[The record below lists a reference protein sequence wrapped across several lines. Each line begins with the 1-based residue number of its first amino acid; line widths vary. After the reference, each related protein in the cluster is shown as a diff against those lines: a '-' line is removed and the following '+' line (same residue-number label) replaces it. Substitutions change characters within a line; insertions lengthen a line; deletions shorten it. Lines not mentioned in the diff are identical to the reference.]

1 MFQKGIPKRVIL
13 YYNYI
18 ILNYKEVY
26 LSDYILDFSL
36 TTEQDRCTAIS
47 SICSQTTYTPKQY
60 TQMADYILLANK
72 QNNIYPEEFHSPHI
86 SHDIQSLDELMDDPI
101 QCDIIEN
108 SAQSISRSIYYKPKR
123 LINRKNPLF
132 SSIPGIQELWKTID
146 LYKEKLQQNPSDWH
160 LKRLYISLCQ
170 QQYSLLDAAIPPQ
183 YPLPHPKP
191 RKQFF
196 EWYKGVLLENGQYA
210 NLDLTNPSHMAKFLI
225 HLPSLIE
232 YCDDMETDLYEL
244 ISDTKQA
251 IAASKLTSLQQDVL
265 HLYQCGA
272 TCKQMQDFIFTHHNR
287 KISQSYSAIIL
298 YNQVAPKVSTEYS
311 EIYYSRLYR
320 NNPSKWRICL
330 CCKQKKLL
338 TKHNF
343 HHFSSKPNGFSLIC
357 KECVAKKKENKN
369 GK

>member
-1 MFQKGIPKRVIL
+1 M
-13 YYNYI
+13 
-18 ILNYKEVY
+18 
-26 LSDYILDFSL
+26 SDYTLDFSL
-36 TTEQDRCTAIS
+36 TTEQDRCAAIS
-47 SICSQTTYTPKQY
+47 SICSQATYTPKQY

-123 LINRKNPLF
+123 LINRKNQLF
-132 SSIPGIQELWKTID
+132 SSIPGMQELWKIID
-146 LYKEKLQQNPSDWH
+146 LYKEEMQQNPSNWH

-183 YPLPHPKP
+183 YPLPYPKP

-196 EWYKGVLLENGQYA
+196 EWHKGILLENGQYA
-210 NLDLTNPSHMAKFLI
+210 DLDLTNPSHMAKFLI
-225 HLPSLIE
+225 HLPSLID
-232 YCDDMETDLYEL
+232 YCDDMETDLYQL

-251 IAASKLTSLQQDVL
+251 IAVTQLSPLQKDVL

-298 YNQVAPKVSTEYS
+298 YNQVAPKISTEYS
-311 EIYYSRLYR
+311 EIYHSRLYR
-320 NNPSKWRICL
+320 NNSSKWRICL
-330 CCKQKKLL
+330 FCKQKKLL

-343 HHFSSKPNGFSLIC
+343 HHFSNKPNGFSLIC

-369 GK
+369 GQ